1 MIIYDVEI
9 TRPVRPRDGETLP
22 GIDYCESWQDFEHMG
37 IACVCTY
44 DTERQLPQV
53 WFEEDVGRLGSY
65 LIAWIGPGYP
75 ICGFNN
81 HSFDDRLLAHHG
93 VEIPRAYSYDLLVEV
108 WRGAGLGPE
117 FEYPSHAGFGLDA
130 LARRNLADGKV
141 LDCTN
146 AAVLWQQGQR
156 GRVVRYCLHD
166 VALTWRLMRLAMYQG
181 YLGDP
186 REDTVHPIEV
196 RMPLSTTHDA

>member
-1 MIIYDVEI
+1 MVVYDIEI
-9 TRPVRPRDGETLP
+9 AHPVRPRDGETIP
-22 GIDYCESWQDFEHMG
+22 GIDYCDSWRDFEHMG

-44 DTERQLPQV
+44 DTEEHLAQV

-65 LIAWIGPGYP
+65 LIARIGPGRP

-81 HSFDDRLLAHHG
+81 HSFDDPLLAYYG

-117 FEYPSHAGFGLDA
+117 FEYPSHIGFGLDA
-130 LARRNLADGKV
+130 LARENLGEGKV
-141 LDCTN
+141 LDGTN
-146 AAVLWQQGQR
+146 AAVAWQRGER

-166 VALTWRLMRLAMYQG
+166 VALTWRLMQQAAQHGFL
-181 YLGDP
+181 LDP
-186 REDTVHPIEV
+186 RESHYHWLRIQTPD
-196 RMPLSTTHDA
+196 STASDD